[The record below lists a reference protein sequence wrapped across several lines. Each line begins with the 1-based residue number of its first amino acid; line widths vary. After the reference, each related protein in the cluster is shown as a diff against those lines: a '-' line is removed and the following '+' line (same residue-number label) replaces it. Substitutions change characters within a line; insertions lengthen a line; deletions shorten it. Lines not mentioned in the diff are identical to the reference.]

1 MHSLFRRFAAASDVA
16 SRLTLAVTVAT
27 LSLILTVSTSNP
39 AAAMNIQKIKT
50 PGGIEAWLVEEHSVP
65 LMALRYAF
73 DGGSSQDP
81 AGKEGVA
88 NFITAMMDEG
98 AGDLKSEDYQERM
111 EDLAMRMSYE
121 DTKDALYGSFETLT
135 VNRDKA
141 VELLKL
147 SVQNPRFDTDA
158 VVRIRQQL
166 LANLAYEDK
175 DPDKVALREWYAQA
189 FAGHPY
195 ARPSNGT
202 MATVSS
208 ITHDDLAGFSQANVR
223 PRQSQDRCGRRYH
236 AGRTRKAR

>member
-1 MHSLFRRFAAASDVA
+1 MHHLFRRIAAASDVA

-50 PGGIEAWLVEEHSVP
+50 PSGIEAWLVEEHSVP

-111 EDLAMRMSYE
+111 EDLAMRMTYD
-121 DTKDALYGSFETLT
+121 DTKDSLYGSFETLT

-141 VELLKL
+141 VEYY
-147 SVQNPRFDTDA
+147 QQA
-158 VVRIRQQL
+158 V
-166 LANLAYEDK
+166 
-175 DPDKVALREWYAQA
+175 KVGDNSQDAQA
-189 FAGHPY
+189 AASEG
-195 ARPSNGT
+195 
-202 MATVSS
+202 V
-208 ITHDDLAGFSQANVR
+208 Q
-223 PRQSQDRCGRRYH
+223 
-236 AGRTRKAR
+236 KAYGDNCKKD